1 MTPWTVARQAP
12 LSIKSSRQ
20 EYWSGLPF
28 PPPGDLPDPRIKPRS
43 PELQEDF
50 FFYCLSHQA
59 IHGSNSIQ
67 FSSVT
72 QSCPTFRNPMNHS
85 TPSLPVHHQLL
96 EFTQAHVHRVS
107 DAISS
112 SVTPFSSCPRSS
124 AASGS
129 FPMSRLFTSGRVQTQ

>member
-1 MTPWTVARQAP
+1 MEF
-12 LSIKSSRQ
+12 SRQ
-20 EYWSGLPF
+20 KYWSGSPV
-28 PPPGDLPDPRIKPRS
+28 PSPGDLPDPRIKPRS

-96 EFTQAHVHRVS
+96 EFTQAHVHRGCMCWS
-107 DAISS
+107 W
-112 SVTPFSSCPRSS
+112 RSLCHYFVGFPGDTS
-124 AASGS
+124 LTMQQTLSNVGS
-129 FPMSRLFTSGRVQTQ
+129 IPGSGRSPE